1 MTRTSAG
8 CVGSIENRRHVI
20 CGVYKKEVHIRR
32 ARRVEMCWSAN
43 AGPVMA
49 TIARLLFMIS
59 MTSLA
64 VWPHVAGRCVTVRR
78 LIMTGD
84 AAARVDHRIDCMAG
98 AAGRA
103 YSAIGYA
110 AEISAVAERTHAHE
124 LGCLYISMSIS
135 AIIPMNSIPGTDGRM
150 GSIVV
155 MTSLAAQVF

>member
-20 CGVYKKEVHIRR
+20 CRVYKKEVHIRR
-32 ARRVEMCWSAN
+32 AGRVEMCCGPN

-49 TIARLLFMIS
+49 TIAGLLLMIS

-64 VWPHVAGRCVTVRR
+64 VGPHVAGRSVTVRR

-84 AAARVDHRIDCMAG
+84 AAARVDHRITYMAG
-98 AAGRA
+98 GTGRA
-103 YSAIGYA
+103 YSAIGYPS
-110 AEISAVAERTHAHE
+110 EISAMAERTHAHE
-124 LGCLYISMSIS
+124 LGCLYIPMSVS
-135 AIIPMNSIPGTDGRM
+135 AIIPMNIFPGTDGRM

-155 MTSLAAQVF
+155 MAELTA